1 MRNKYILIRAEGP
14 YEGYTCEGFFDS
26 VAEAKA
32 CIKDWDY
39 NPETCELYELK
50 SEKNFLKEEEK

>member
-1 MRNKYILIRAEGP
+1 MKNKYILIRCEGP

-26 VAEAKA
+26 VDEAKV

-39 NPETCELYELK
+39 DTKKCELYELK
-50 SEKNFLKEEEK
+50 SDKDFLKECK